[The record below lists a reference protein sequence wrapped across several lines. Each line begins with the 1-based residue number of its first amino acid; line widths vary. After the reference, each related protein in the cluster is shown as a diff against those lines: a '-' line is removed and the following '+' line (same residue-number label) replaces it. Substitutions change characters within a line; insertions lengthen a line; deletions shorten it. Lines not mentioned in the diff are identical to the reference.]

1 MAVTRT
7 DRVVCVR
14 LGDSDRAVVR
24 AGPMGSV
31 LPVPTGL
38 LGRADSAVVCP
49 LTGGLPGDE
58 PEEPG

>member
-14 LGDSDRAVVR
+14 LGDPDRAVVP

-38 LGRADSAVVCP
+38 LARADSAVVCP
-49 LTGGLPGDE
+49 LRGGLPGDE